1 MGRLLGDAEVGVN
14 AHIKNIV
21 IVGGGTAGWMAA
33 AALSRALGT
42 HVAITL
48 VESADIP
55 TVGVGEATIPPIID
69 FLRFLD
75 IDEDDFVAR
84 TNATFKLG
92 IEFAGWSAAGSRYMH
107 PFGKYGF
114 DMEGIAFHHY
124 WHKLR
129 ANGDTHSLEDY
140 SLETAA
146 ARAGKFTRPL
156 AIERSPLANITYAL
170 HFDAGLVAKYLRGYA
185 EARGIKRIEAK
196 ITGVRQRGEDGFI
209 EAVVLDTGDTI
220 AGELFI
226 DCTGFGGL
234 LIEQAL
240 GAGYEDWS
248 HWLPCDRAIA
258 VPCAANGPP
267 LPYTR
272 ATAHPAGWQW
282 RIALQNRI
290 GNGHVYCSQYMSDDE
305 AAAILLANL
314 DGAPLADPRQLR
326 FTTGRRK
333 LTWVKNCVALGLS
346 SGFLEPLESTSIHM
360 IQSALMRLI
369 AFFPTPGFA
378 SENTAEYNRRT
389 RDEYE
394 SMRDF
399 LILHYNATQ
408 RDDSAF
414 WNSCRTRE
422 NPDSLDEKIAL
433 FRATGHVTF
442 REEELFVAKNW
453 IAVMTGQGIVPQR
466 HHPLADMIGTKE
478 VARRL
483 AGMRATIATSAD
495 YMPYQAQFIA
505 ENCAAG

>member
-1 MGRLLGDAEVGVN
+1 MCRPLGYTEQGVS
-14 AHIKNIV
+14 AHIENIV

-33 AALSRALGT
+33 AALSRALGA

-48 VESADIP
+48 VESADIL

-92 IEFAGWSAAGSRYMH
+92 IEFAGWSAPGARYMH

-114 DMEGIAFHHY
+114 DMEGVAFHHY

-129 ANGDTHSLEDY
+129 AGGDPHALEDY
-140 SLETAA
+140 SLETLA

-156 AIERSPLANITYAL
+156 AIERSPLAHIAYAL

-185 EARGIKRIEAK
+185 VAKGVRRIEANV
-196 ITGVRQRGEDGFI
+196 TNVRQRAVDGFI
-209 EAVVLDTGDTI
+209 EAVELDKGDSL

-234 LIEQAL
+234 LIERTL
-240 GAGYEDWS
+240 NAGYDDWS
-248 HWLPCDRAIA
+248 HWLPCNRAVA
-258 VPCAANGPP
+258 VPCAADGPP
-267 LPYTR
+267 LPYTQAR
-272 ATAHPAGWQW
+272 AHSAGWQW

-290 GNGHVYCSQYMSDDE
+290 GNGHVYCSTYMSDDE

-314 DGAPLADPRQLR
+314 DGAPLADPRQLT

-333 LTWVKNCVALGLS
+333 RPWVKNCVALGLA

-369 AFFPTPGFA
+369 AFFPAPGFA
-378 SENTAEYNRRT
+378 AENTAEYNRRT
-389 RDEYE
+389 CEEYE
-394 SMRDF
+394 YIRDF

-408 RDDSAF
+408 RHDSDF
-414 WNSCRTRE
+414 WNFCRTRE
-422 NPDSLDEKIAL
+422 NPDSLNEKIAL
-433 FRATGHVTF
+433 FRATGHVAF

-453 IAVMTGQGIVPQR
+453 IAVMTGQGIIPER
-466 HHPLADMIGTKE
+466 HHPLADMIGAQE

-495 YMPYQAQFIA
+495 YMPSHAQFIA
-505 ENCAAG
+505 EHCAAG